1 MIHVSSNITNDKLA
15 ECYSIVINQIGYGD
29 IFQLIGYKLIYQGP
43 DPYNEIVPIA
53 MSDSVDELK
62 IYADL
67 QGLPAKIGIMFS

>member
-1 MIHVSSNITNDKLA
+1 MITANNITNSKIA
-15 ECYSIVINQIGYGD
+15 ECYSIVINQIGHGG
-29 IFQLIGYKLIYQGP
+29 IFQLVGYKLICQGP
-43 DPYNEIVPIA
+43 DPYDEIVPIA